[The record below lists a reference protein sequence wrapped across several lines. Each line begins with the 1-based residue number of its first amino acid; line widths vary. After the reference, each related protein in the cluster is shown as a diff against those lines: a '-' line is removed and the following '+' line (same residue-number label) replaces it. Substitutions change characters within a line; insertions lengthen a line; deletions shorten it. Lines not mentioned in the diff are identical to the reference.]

1 MNALGLD
8 VLGID
13 ARVADV
19 GIGQRDNL
27 PTITGVG
34 QDLLVPGEGRV
45 ENDLS
50 HGGADGTDGSPFED
64 GSVCKGENGCRQLGQ
79 QERTPVFT
87 HPAQRLRAS

>member
-1 MNALGLD
+1 MNLIGFRILS
-8 VLGID
+8 IYTH
-13 ARVADV
+13 VANV
-19 GIGQRDNL
+19 RIGQRDNL